1 MKIKPALLLTLLVL
15 AIGLSGCGQIVTT
28 PEAPTATP
36 TPTGP
41 TMGDRLIN
49 NPGGFSFL
57 SIPDYTLQADGAAV
71 MMLAPEADVN
81 EGPAIVL
88 MGAVDETLTGLT
100 AADELPM
107 FIEGTPFEMG
117 EIKVITLNGL
127 DGATVELTGSAESGG
142 LVGRAAVLVPAPN
155 RAFLMMGVAP
165 AERWDELAVYFEA
178 VLGSVAFFDP
188 AAGSTP

>member
-1 MKIKPALLLTLLVL
+1 V
-15 AIGLSGCGQIVTT
+15 
-28 PEAPTATP
+28 
-36 TPTGP
+36 
-41 TMGDRLIN
+41 
-49 NPGGFSFL
+49 
-57 SIPDYTLQADGAAV
+57 
-71 MMLAPEADVN
+71 
-81 EGPAIVL
+81 
-88 MGAVDETLTGLT
+88 
-100 AADELPM
+100 
-107 FIEGTPFEMG
+107 EGTPFELG
-117 EIKVITLNGL
+117 EIKTITLNGL